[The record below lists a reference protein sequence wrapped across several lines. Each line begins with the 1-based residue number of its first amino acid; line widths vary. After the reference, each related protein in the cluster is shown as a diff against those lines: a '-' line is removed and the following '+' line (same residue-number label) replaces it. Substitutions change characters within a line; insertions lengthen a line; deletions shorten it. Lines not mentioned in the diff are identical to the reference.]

1 MNTNVEL
8 QNLSNQEMKEI
19 NGGDGQWHWQEALY
33 CAAIAGVGGVIAY
46 TIGTMQKQSILT
58 T

>member
-33 CAAIAGVGGVIAY
+33 CAAIEGGNPFVVAGLIIA
-46 TIGTMQKQSILT
+46 TIYKH
-58 T
+58 

>member
-19 NGGDGQWHWQEALY
+19 NGGYCLY
-33 CAAIAGVGGVIAY
+33 YWDYAKVVNINNIKKY
-46 TIGTMQKQSILT
+46 HHERT
-58 T
+58 